1 MNRSIPLPRPARG
14 LTGLSLAAIAL
25 ALAGCGNAA
34 PVAYSGIASSAQL
47 APNPQDDTGHI
58 PFRYATPVD
67 WRSYNRI
74 IVDPIVVYRGADN
87 QFGDMSEADKAELAH
102 AMQMAFV
109 EKLKTRFALAAD
121 PAPGTLRLRLTLT
134 GAATSTPV
142 LSTFTRIDI
151 GGGLYNGVQAVRG
164 GEGLF
169 TGSVI
174 YAAEIYDAPTNRLLN
189 AFVAKQYPGSM
200 NIGATFG
207 SLDAAKTGLE
217 KGADALVAQL
227 Q

>member
-1 MNRSIPLPRPARG
+1 MDRSTILARR
-14 LTGLSLAAIAL
+14 LSARHLSLMAVGL
-25 ALAGCGNAA
+25 ALAACVSAA
-34 PVAYSGIASSAQL
+34 PVAYSGLASSAQL
-47 APNPQDDTGHI
+47 APNPQDDRM
-58 PFRYATPVD
+58 PFRTATPVD
-67 WRSYNRI
+67 WRGYNRI
-74 IVDPIVVYRGADN
+74 IIDPIAIYRGPDN

-109 EKLKTRFALAAD
+109 EKLKTRFILAAD

-134 GAATSTPV
+134 GASASTPV

-169 TGSVI
+169 TGAVI
-174 YAAEIYDAPTNRLLN
+174 YAAEIYDAPTSRLLN

-227 Q
+227 K